1 MKMRE
6 KKYGYTGKTRKWFG
20 REFRQIVA
28 LCDVSTT
35 VHKGDI
41 GGYIEYDRNLSHRG
55 ACWVDADCII
65 GGGVCVM
72 GTAQIH
78 STDIVVKDSDYIQI
92 CGWSEINN
100 CSFDVSTGDHISISD
115 SIMCDTYLSGECVV
129 MRSTI
134 CRSEI
139 IKSCIAESI
148 IADSDIAD
156 SVIFSRRYH
165 NDTEEC
171 LFS

>member
-1 MKMRE
+1 MMQ

-28 LCDVSTT
+28 LCDVSTA

-41 GGYIEYDRNLSHRG
+41 GGYIEHEGNLSHRG
-55 ACWVDADCII
+55 ACWVDVDCVI

-72 GTAQIH
+72 DTAVIRD
-78 STDIVVKDSDYIQI
+78 TFIIAKESDYIQL
-92 CGWSEINN
+92 CGWSEITG
-100 CSFDVSTGDHISISD
+100 CEFDLSTGDHILISD

-129 MRSTI
+129 TRSTI

-139 IKSCIAESI
+139 VKSCIAESI
-148 IADSDIAD
+148 ICDSDIAD
-156 SVIFSRRYH
+156 SVIFSRHYR
-165 NDTEEC
+165 NDIEES